1 MKDIIRHILI
11 FLILLAVAVLF
22 GYVVG
27 YNAKDKELSPGTD
40 TSTHV
45 NVIQRDSVVYNF
57 IPKDSTIIDWHLK
70 PDEHFDTITLHDT
83 AYIMIPISAYHFGN
97 GLADVGCKGYDVT
110 LDSLC
115 VHLTETMI
123 TETVTVKEP
132 TYRNLVGAEVGYLDA
147 SVLYIRSAG
156 RMSFGFP
163 AGYTYDRQATARGII
178 GWRF

>member
-27 YNAKDKELSPGTD
+27 YNAKDKELATGTD

-57 IPKDSTIIDWHLK
+57 ITKDSTIIDWHQK
-70 PDEHFDTITLHDT
+70 PIEHFSIDTVHDT
-83 AYIMIPISAYHFGN
+83 AYIVIPIRGYYFSN
-97 GLADVGCKGYDVT
+97 ELADVWCSGYDVT
-110 LDSLC
+110 LDSLR
-115 VHLTETMI
+115 VHQTETMI

-132 TYRNLVGAEVGYLDA
+132 TYRNFIGAEVGYLDA

-156 RMSFGFP
+156 RMSFGFS